1 MIPIYQKYIRKYKI
15 NKMLKLNLKNMF
27 KKDNTLLWN
36 RESENRLL
44 PSGECENRL
53 LPSGECENT
62 LDYSTTEQMNKIN
75 EIHNIL

>member
-1 MIPIYQKYIRKYKI
+1 MIPIYQKHIRKYKI
-15 NKMLKLNLKNMF
+15 NKILKLNLKNMF

-44 PSGECENRL
+44 PSGECEN
-53 LPSGECENT
+53 T